1 MNKVLMG
8 TFISLL
14 SLVIMGG
21 LGWLIY
27 NDIKGDKTT
36 TDKPQQ
42 EQEVDY
48 KDKYTKLLADYTA
61 LNSRVEQLEN
71 DLKVSNVNYETANAK
86 MQSIKSDVKA
96 LRTSLEE
103 DSENLPTLENNETQ
117 ELATTMQEYLTN
129 VVSALNSRI
138 KALNDSLDN
147 LGTYAIKQRKAY
159 GKALAETLVPT
170 NVLNDS
176 TYHSVA
182 YKLAVAQFNVNDSHI
197 VVNVPAKGNGFAT
210 YFKIYNEAGSELAD
224 SKSSAEDKVKSN
236 LVQSAGYLKF
246 FIDMDEEYSKIY
258 NLQIFKN
265 GIQLVDSLRSTYYGL
280 DDSLKIELSDC
291 YTLDVVISIE
301 NEMGKVTLNYTDDRQ
316 QSSNDGQ
323 ATTTIE
329 TFDEMY
335 KDVTYLSFRSVANDT
350 GRDFDNVLTTDKLVY
365 ILDNNSNYAFK
376 MSVTSI
382 VDSSFHRDT
391 IKYHLVE
398 VDNFVFI
405 VFDSIPT
412 EDITISVSC
421 SNR

>member
-1 MNKVLMG
+1 MNKVFMA
-8 TFISLL
+8 TFITLL
-14 SLVIMGG
+14 SLVVIGG

-27 NDIKGDKTT
+27 NDVKGNKPT

-42 EQEVDY
+42 EQEIDY

-61 LNSRVEQLEN
+61 LNSRVEQLEK
-71 DLKVSNVNYETANAK
+71 DLNESKANYATVNASLT
-86 MQSIKSDVKA
+86 SIKSDITA
-96 LRTSLEE
+96 LNTALKE
-103 DSENLPTLENNETQ
+103 DSDLPALENKETE
-117 ELATTMQEYLTN
+117 ELATAMQEYLTSA
-129 VVSALNSRI
+129 VSALNDKIETLSGRVKDLNGYVREQRRI
-138 KALNDSLDN
+138 
-147 LGTYAIKQRKAY
+147 Y
-159 GKALAETLVPT
+159 GKTLAETLVPT

-176 TYHSVA
+176 TYHAVA
-182 YKLAVAQFNVNDSHI
+182 YKLAVAQFSENDSHI
-197 VVNVPAKGNGFAT
+197 VVNVPANGKGLAT
-210 YFKIYNEAGSELAD
+210 YFKIYDNEGNELAD

-236 LVQSAGYLKF
+236 LVQGSGYLKF
-246 FIDMDEEYSKIY
+246 YVDMDEEYSKIY

-265 GIQLVDSLRSTYYGL
+265 GIQRVNSLRSTYYGL
-280 DDSLKIELSDC
+280 ANSLKIELSDC
-291 YTLDVVISIE
+291 YTLDVVISVE

-412 EDITISVSC
+412 EDITINISC
-421 SNR
+421 K